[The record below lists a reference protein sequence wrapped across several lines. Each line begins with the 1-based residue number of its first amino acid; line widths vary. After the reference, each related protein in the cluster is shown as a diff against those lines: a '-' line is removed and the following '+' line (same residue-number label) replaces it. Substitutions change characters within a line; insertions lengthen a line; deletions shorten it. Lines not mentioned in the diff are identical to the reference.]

1 MFLKTN
7 FKKNN
12 KTEKLL
18 FILTDYGSANIINS
32 LIKKFKKKNFK
43 IFFLSNNTKYIFK
56 IYKKFFLKKIRYLD
70 YDTIIIGT
78 GANPEKYYNL
88 LEKFDSNARK
98 YFLIDHWLGIKD
110 RLNFNLLNKYKVNLL
125 FTEINNIRKIKSK
138 LKESKCYKIP
148 NYYIEEVSK
157 NFKKKKKKYFYRYL
171 YIDDL
176 SSYIKNKKIRKKI
189 YEDSIKNF
197 LRLLEKKN
205 NKKIKVLIRPHPSDK
220 NNKVKKLIKIYQNS
234 KKFNVKSINFYFS
247 KNEKGIMHDLNSS
260 EIVVGSQSS
269 ALLLSK
275 KIGKK
280 TYTSL
285 SPKYLKQFAK
295 SSPYFKQIC

>member
-1 MFLKTN
+1 MFLKMN
-7 FKKNN
+7 LKISKKF
-12 KTEKLL
+12 L

-32 LIKKFKKKNFK
+32 FIKKFKIKKFK

-56 IYKKFFLKKIRYLD
+56 KYKKFFIKKICYSD
-70 YDTIIIGT
+70 YNTIVVGT

-88 LEKFDSNARK
+88 LKKFDSGARK
-98 YFLIDHWLGIKD
+98 YFLIDHWLGIED

-125 FTEINNIRKIKSK
+125 FTEIRNIKKIKSK
-138 LKESKCYKIP
+138 LKESKSYKIP
-148 NYYIEEVSK
+148 NYYIQEVSK
-157 NFKKKKKKYFYRYL
+157 NFKKKKKYFYRYL

-176 SSYIKNKKIRKKI
+176 SSYIKNKKVRKKI
-189 YEDSIKNF
+189 YESAIKKF
-197 LRLLEKKN
+197 LHFLQNKN
-205 NKKIKVLIRPHPSDK
+205 NKKIKVLIRPHPSDR
-220 NNKVKKLIKIYQNS
+220 NNKIKKLIKIYQNN
-234 KKFNVKSINFYFS
+234 KKFNVRSISFYFS
-247 KNEKGIMHDLNSS
+247 KNKKDIMHDLNSS
-260 EIVVGSQSS
+260 EIIVGSQSS

>member
-1 MFLKTN
+1 MFLKMN
-7 FKKNN
+7 LKISKKF
-12 KTEKLL
+12 L

-32 LIKKFKKKNFK
+32 FIKKFKIKKFK
-43 IFFLSNNTKYIFK
+43 IFFLSNNNKYIFK
-56 IYKKFFLKKIRYLD
+56 KYKKFFIKKICYSD
-70 YDTIIIGT
+70 YNTIVVGT

-88 LEKFDSNARK
+88 LKKFDSGARK
-98 YFLIDHWLGIKD
+98 YFLIDHWLGIED

-125 FTEINNIRKIKSK
+125 FTEIRNIKKIKSK
-138 LKESKCYKIP
+138 LKESKSYKIP
-148 NYYIEEVSK
+148 NYYIKEVSK
-157 NFKKKKKKYFYRYL
+157 NFKKKKKYFYRYL

-176 SSYIKNKKIRKKI
+176 SSYIKNKKVRKKI
-189 YEDSIKNF
+189 YESAIKKF
-197 LRLLEKKN
+197 LHFLQNKN
-205 NKKIKVLIRPHPSDK
+205 NKKIKVLIRPHPSDR
-220 NNKVKKLIKIYQNS
+220 NNKIKKLIKIYQNN
-234 KKFNVKSINFYFS
+234 KKFNVRGISFYFS
-247 KNEKGIMHDLNSS
+247 KNKKDIMHDLNSS
-260 EIVVGSQSS
+260 EIIVGSQSS

>member
-1 MFLKTN
+1 MFLKMN
-7 FKKNN
+7 LKISKKF
-12 KTEKLL
+12 L

-32 LIKKFKKKNFK
+32 LIKKFKIKKFK

-56 IYKKFFLKKIRYLD
+56 KYKKFFIKKICYSD
-70 YDTIIIGT
+70 YNTIVVGT

-88 LEKFDSNARK
+88 LKKFDSGARK
-98 YFLIDHWLGIKD
+98 YFLIDHWLGIED

-125 FTEINNIRKIKSK
+125 FTEISNIKKIKSK
-138 LKESKCYKIP
+138 LKESKSYKIP
-148 NYYIEEVSK
+148 NYYIKEVSK
-157 NFKKKKKKYFYRYL
+157 NFKKKKKYFYRYL

-176 SSYIKNKKIRKKI
+176 SSYIKNKKVRKKI
-189 YEDSIKNF
+189 YESAIKKF
-197 LRLLEKKN
+197 LHFLQNKN
-205 NKKIKVLIRPHPSDK
+205 NKKIKVLIRPHPSDR
-220 NNKVKKLIKIYQNS
+220 NNKIKKLIKIYQNN
-234 KKFNVKSINFYFS
+234 KKFNVRSISFYFS
-247 KNEKGIMHDLNSS
+247 KNKKDIMHDLNSS
-260 EIVVGSQSS
+260 EIIVGSQSS

>member
-1 MFLKTN
+1 MFLKMN
-7 FKKNN
+7 LKISKKF
-12 KTEKLL
+12 L

-32 LIKKFKKKNFK
+32 FIKKFKIKKFK

-56 IYKKFFLKKIRYLD
+56 KYKKFFIKKICYSD
-70 YDTIIIGT
+70 YNTIVVGT

-88 LEKFDSNARK
+88 LKKFDSGARK
-98 YFLIDHWLGIKD
+98 YFLIDHWLGIED

-125 FTEINNIRKIKSK
+125 FTEIRNIKKIKSK
-138 LKESKCYKIP
+138 LKESKSYKIP
-148 NYYIEEVSK
+148 NYYIKEVSK
-157 NFKKKKKKYFYRYL
+157 NFKKKKKYFYRYL

-176 SSYIKNKKIRKKI
+176 SSYIKNKKVRKKI
-189 YEDSIKNF
+189 YESAIKKF
-197 LRLLEKKN
+197 LHFLQNKN
-205 NKKIKVLIRPHPSDK
+205 NKKIKVLIRPHPSDR
-220 NNKVKKLIKIYQNS
+220 NNKIKKLIKIYQNN
-234 KKFNVKSINFYFS
+234 KKFNVRSISFYFS
-247 KNEKGIMHDLNSS
+247 KNKKDIMHDLNSS
-260 EIVVGSQSS
+260 EIIVGSQSS